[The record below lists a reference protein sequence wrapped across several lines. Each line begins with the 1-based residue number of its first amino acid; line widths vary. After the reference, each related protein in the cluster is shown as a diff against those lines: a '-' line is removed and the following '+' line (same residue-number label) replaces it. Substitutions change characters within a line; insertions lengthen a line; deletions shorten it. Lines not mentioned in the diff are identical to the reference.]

1 MFNVRI
7 NERGQI
13 TIPKELRRKAKLNPK
28 DSLLVDLDEKGRLII
43 TKKDF
48 FSDLEDLI
56 RWDFIFAIAL
66 IRRDLINEGYSEYE
80 VSSMIPKKKK
90 ELGEALLRMSADVQS
105 EITDGK
111 YSTLEDLNK
120 ELDPEEQ

>member
-1 MFNVRI
+1 MFDVRI

-56 RWDFIFAIAL
+56 R
-66 IRRDLINEGYSEYE
+66 RDLINEGYSEYE
-80 VSSMIPKKKK
+80 VPSMIPKKKK
-90 ELGEALLRMSADVQS
+90 ELGEALLRISAGAQS
-105 EITDGK
+105 ETTDGE
-111 YSTLEDLNK
+111 YSTLGDLNK
-120 ELDPEEQ
+120 ELDPEE

>member
-13 TIPKELRRKAKLNPK
+13 TIPKELRRKANLNPK
-28 DSLLVDLDEKGRLII
+28 DNLLVNLDEKGRLII

-48 FSDLEDLI
+48 FSDLED
-56 RWDFIFAIAL
+56 L

-90 ELGEALLRMSADVQS
+90 ELGEALLSMSADVQS